1 MNNQRQE
8 TTEEKGESLYVARI
22 KLSVVKES
30 TGIEP
35 IAIESQYD
43 AANLKFIRDEIVHSD
58 REVFICLHLNIKH
71 AVISYEI
78 VSVGSLNFSVVHP
91 RECFKGALLAN
102 AAAIIAYHNHPSGD
116 PEPSPEDIA
125 VTKRLVDAGKILGI
139 EVLDHI
145 IFGNRGFISLQERGL
160 M

>member
-1 MNNQRQE
+1 MK
-8 TTEEKGESLYVARI
+8 EEDRPYIAKVKVSL
-22 KLSVVKES
+22 VKEG
-30 TGIEP
+30 TVNERIV
-35 IAIESQYD
+35 IESHYD
-43 AANLKFIRDEIVHSD
+43 AANLRFIRDELLASD
-58 REVFICLHLNIKH
+58 REMLICLHLNIKH

-91 RECFKGALLAN
+91 RECFKGAMLAN
-102 AAAIIAYHNHPSGD
+102 AAAVIVYHNHPSGD
-116 PEPSPEDIA
+116 PEPSAEDVT

-145 IFGNRGFISLQERGL
+145 VFSDKGFVSLKDRGL

>member
-1 MNNQRQE
+1 M
-8 TTEEKGESLYVARI
+8 L
-22 KLSVVKES
+22 
-30 TGIEP
+30 
-35 IAIESQYD
+35 
-43 AANLKFIRDEIVHSD
+43 
-58 REVFICLHLNIKH
+58 ICLHLDIKH

-91 RECFKGALLAN
+91 REVFKGAFLAN
-102 AAAIIAYHNHPSGD
+102 AGAVIVYHNHPSGD
-116 PEPSPEDIA
+116 PEPSAEDIT

-145 IFGNRGFISLQERGL
+145 IFGDRGFISLKELGL

>member
-1 MNNQRQE
+1 MR
-8 TTEEKGESLYVARI
+8 EEDRTYVA
-22 KLSVVKES
+22 KVKVSLVKEG
-30 TGIEP
+30 TVNERIV
-35 IAIESQYD
+35 IDSQHD
-43 AANLKFIRDEIVHSD
+43 AANLQFIRDELLASD
-58 REVFICLHLNIKH
+58 REMLICLHLNIKH

-102 AAAIIAYHNHPSGD
+102 AAAIIVYHNHPSGD
-116 PEPSPEDIA
+116 ETPSAEDVA

-145 IFGNRGFISLQERGL
+145 IFGDSRFVSLQERGL